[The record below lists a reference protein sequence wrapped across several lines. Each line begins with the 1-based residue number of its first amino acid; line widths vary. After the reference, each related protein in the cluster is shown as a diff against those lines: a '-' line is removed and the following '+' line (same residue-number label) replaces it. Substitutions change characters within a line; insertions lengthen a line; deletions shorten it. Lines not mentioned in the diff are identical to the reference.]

1 MSGLQG
7 NSSLLNINK
16 ISIKK
21 QNRSILEPY
30 SIDGGSTVYDTNN
43 VYVFKGG
50 SINTLGEIFDLTLAG
65 TIGLA
70 DTISFNGNS
79 YYKKTGG
86 FIPGISI
93 GWRDQNSVENR
104 SNTVIAP
111 GTLIYFNP
119 RSYKT
124 TAVKSGAIIEKY
136 NSLGKVLLRPTCGYQ
151 NRFKLKG
158 IDGDNAPIG
167 GNFNHIA
174 FDYSSF
180 ASNCSSLGF
189 DPATILNS
197 LNLPSEYPGL
207 PQPTFTGSIGEVDF
221 SYHYIVIRAKT
232 YESLGN
238 DLISDLGNGIIN
250 IRAEGRVTKPIK
262 NFYKFFV
269 MCKTGWKIVRFYGT
283 DYPI

>member
-93 GWRDQNSVENR
+93 GWRDQNSVEN
-104 SNTVIAP
+104 
-111 GTLIYFNP
+111 
-119 RSYKT
+119 
-124 TAVKSGAIIEKY
+124 
-136 NSLGKVLLRPTCGYQ
+136 
-151 NRFKLKG
+151 
-158 IDGDNAPIG
+158 
-167 GNFNHIA
+167 
-174 FDYSSF
+174 
-180 ASNCSSLGF
+180 
-189 DPATILNS
+189 
-197 LNLPSEYPGL
+197 
-207 PQPTFTGSIGEVDF
+207 
-221 SYHYIVIRAKT
+221 
-232 YESLGN
+232 
-238 DLISDLGNGIIN
+238 
-250 IRAEGRVTKPIK
+250 
-262 NFYKFFV
+262 
-269 MCKTGWKIVRFYGT
+269 
-283 DYPI
+283 